1 MGVLVHSSQ
10 FIVYG
15 LQFSVMIDYRKYN
28 VWQKAHQFVL
38 DIYATSATF
47 PKTEQFNLVSQ
58 INRAA
63 VSVPTNIAEGCGRE
77 TQKELMRFLYI
88 SSGSAH
94 ELEYLI
100 LLSTD
105 LKFIEKEK
113 SEKLLSELTE
123 IKKMLAS
130 LINKIKNTL

>member
-1 MGVLVHSSQ
+1 
-10 FIVYG
+10 
-15 LQFSVMIDYRKYN
+15 MIDYKKYK
-28 VWQKAHQFVL
+28 VWQKAHQLVL
-38 DIYATSATF
+38 DIYLVTAPF
-47 PKTEQFNLVSQ
+47 PKTEQFNLVPQ

-63 VSVPTNIAEGCGRE
+63 VSIPTNIVEGCGRE

-88 SSGSAH
+88 ASGSAH

-105 LKFIEKEK
+105 LHFIEKEK
-113 SEKLLSELTE
+113 SEKIISELIE

-130 LINKIKNTL
+130 LTKKINETL